1 MEVYSYKNKY
11 LKYKQKYTNAL
22 ENMYG
27 GNVILNELLNDAFN
41 IQPEAVYI
49 VDEKTY
55 DYVRT
60 LLSLGID
67 ETTKTINKYT
77 NCIDM
82 LIGISNKNVLK
93 IIPMTEII
101 VFENDNYPNHP
112 WNGYKKGLQ
121 KIDGSNA
128 AYIVGTKPNFTTN
141 NHNRTLSYFGMNP
154 KTMNYDS
161 AIVKQDLL
169 NAKKYFEA
177 CSLSNP
183 FIIVLNGNELH
194 FHGVLYSL

>member
-1 MEVYSYKNKY
+1 MEINNYKNKY

-27 GNVILNELLNDAFN
+27 GVETLNLTLNDAFE
-41 IQPEAVYI
+41 IQPKAVYI
-49 VDEKTY
+49 VDYTTY
-55 DYVRT
+55 ENVRT
-60 LLSLGID
+60 LLSLEIS
-67 ETTKTINKYT
+67 ETSKTINKYT

-128 AYIVGTKPNFTTN
+128 AYIVGAKPNFTTN
-141 NHNRTLSYFGMNP
+141 NHNRTLSYFGKNP
-154 KTMNYDS
+154 KTLKYDS
-161 AIVKQDLL
+161 SIVIKDLL
-169 NAKKYFEA
+169 NAKEYFEA
-177 CSLSNP
+177 CDLCNP
-183 FIIVLNGNELH
+183 FIILLIGNELH
-194 FHGVLYSL
+194 FHGVLYA